1 MIWTSFEK
9 CFPLI
14 KERSSTRD
22 PPFMSLKIYLLKL
35 RKRAIQ
41 KRKMEA
47 RLRLQEWIN
56 TLIQNNQLY
65 AVKVEDNKQKMG

>member
-1 MIWTSFEK
+1 M
-9 CFPLI
+9 
-14 KERSSTRD
+14 
-22 PPFMSLKIYLLKL
+22 
-35 RKRAIQ
+35 KRAIQ

-65 AVKVEDNKQKMG
+65 AVKVENNKQKMG